1 MELGELYRE
10 LRIARGLKIK
20 DIACDNLSKSQLSRF
35 ENGQTMLA
43 ADKLLLAISGIHMS
57 FSEFGYALSHYEES
71 DFFKIGHKLSELYV
85 RQDIEGLK
93 KLLEINDEYEVFDV
107 YNRLNKLVIK
117 VSIHSL
123 DADYIISDDDK
134 NFLTTYLYSIEE
146 WTEYEL
152 YIFGNTMS
160 ILSSDDLIFLGKA
173 FVERDKLYIY
183 LPSHKKNAELVFLNL
198 ILLLIERKKLYQ
210 AIYFVENLE
219 KLLNYQ
225 DMFATTFLK
234 FFKKIIAYLQE
245 KSIDI
250 SELERYVDI
259 VGEINPTIATILKSN
274 LNQLLSNCNH

>member
-1 MELGELYRE
+1 M
-10 LRIARGLKIK
+10 
-20 DIACDNLSKSQLSRF
+20 
-35 ENGQTMLA
+35 
-43 ADKLLLAISGIHMS
+43 
-57 FSEFGYALSHYEES
+57 
-71 DFFKIGHKLSELYV
+71 
-85 RQDIEGLK
+85 
-93 KLLEINDEYEVFDV
+93 IN
-107 YNRLNKLVIK
+107 
-117 VSIHSL
+117 
-123 DADYIISDDDK
+123 
-134 NFLTTYLYSIEE
+134 
-146 WTEYEL
+146 
-152 YIFGNTMS
+152 
-160 ILSSDDLIFLGKA
+160 
-173 FVERDKLYIY
+173 YIY

-245 KSIDI
+245 KSVDI